1 MHTLG
6 VLISGGWGYGNIGD
20 DAILLALHRRHGD
33 ICFCYNTSVAKAS
46 TLLLR
51 GLCV

>member
-20 DAILLALHRRHGD
+20 DAILLAMRELISRAILD
-33 ICFCYNTSVAKAS
+33 AEVSV
-46 TLLLR
+46 
-51 GLCV
+51 